1 MSTAESPRHHSA
13 REHIRETVV
22 LVVLS
27 VTAVLTA
34 WCGFESA
41 KWGGAMSTSFS
52 AASSSRIQAAR
63 YDSAANSARQADL
76 SIWTVYVQATAQDD
90 TALKSYVEKRFT
102 PAFAVAYRAWRAA
115 DEPTNGPFAMPEYV
129 PPGSKEATAA
139 DARADRLFATAL
151 ADNQRGDNYTALTVL
166 LALVLF
172 FAAVSSR
179 LGRPRAQWVMIG
191 VSLFFL
197 ITATVVAATLPVTI

>member
-115 DEPTNGPFAMPEYV
+115 GEPTNGSFAMPGV
-129 PPGSKEATAA
+129 RPSGKQGGHRRGRSGRSVVRHGPGRQP
-139 DARADRLFATAL
+139 ARRQLHGADRSCSRSFSSSPRSP
-151 ADNQRGDNYTALTVL
+151 RGWVGRVL
-166 LALVLF
+166 
-172 FAAVSSR
+172 S
-179 LGRPRAQWVMIG
+179 G
-191 VSLFFL
+191 
-197 ITATVVAATLPVTI
+197 